1 MSPIVNDKR
10 PFFKYNTVRRNNWE
24 ADAVKVLNYGSLNLD
39 YVYQVEHFVQPGETL
54 SAMSQRIN
62 PGGKGLN
69 QSVALS
75 RAGAAVYHAGC
86 LGLGGEALGELLQQ
100 SGVDTRFLQ
109 LCDTIQGNAVIQVD
123 RSGQNCILLFGGS
136 NQCVT
141 EEQIEKTLAAFDAGD
156 WLVLQN
162 EINNLP
168 LIVEKAYAR
177 GMKIV
182 LNPSP
187 YNEKLSA
194 VDFGK
199 LDWLLVNEVELEQL
213 SGSKL
218 PEDAWHKLRE
228 KYPRLNLLVTLGG
241 DGSIAFTEAGTF
253 RQAAFKAKAVDT
265 TAAGDTYTGYF
276 IAGLMKGRGIQESMR
291 RASMASG
298 ISVTRAGAAPSIPTV
313 KEVEQALEERA

>member
-1 MSPIVNDKR
+1 M
-10 PFFKYNTVRRNNWE
+10 
-24 ADAVKVLNYGSLNLD
+24 KVLNFGSLNLD

-54 SAMSQRIN
+54 SAVSQTVN

-69 QSVALS
+69 QSIALAK
-75 RAGAAVYHAGC
+75 AGADVYHAGC
-86 LGLGGEALGELLQQ
+86 LGLGGERLGELLQQ

-109 LCDTIQGNAVIQVD
+109 FCDSIQGNAVILVD
-123 RSGQNCILLFGGS
+123 RRGQNCILLFGGS

-141 EEQIEKTLAAFDAGD
+141 EEQIDKTLTSFDAD
-156 WLVLQN
+156 NWLILQN

-168 LIVEKAYAR
+168 LIVEKAHSR
-177 GMKIV
+177 GMRIV

-187 YNEKLSA
+187 YNEKLST

-199 LDWLLVNEVELEQL
+199 LEWLLVNEVELEQL

-218 PEDAWHKLRE
+218 PEEAWQKIHA
-228 KYPRLNLLVTLGG
+228 KYPRLKLLVTLGG

-253 RQAAFKAKAVDT
+253 RQAAFKAQAVDT
-265 TAAGDTYTGYF
+265 TAAGDTFTGFF
-276 IAGLMKGRGIQESMR
+276 IAGLMEGRDIQESMR
-291 RASMASG
+291 RASMASS

>member
-1 MSPIVNDKR
+1 M
-10 PFFKYNTVRRNNWE
+10 
-24 ADAVKVLNYGSLNLD
+24 KVLNFGSLNLD

-54 SAMSQRIN
+54 SAVSQTVN

-69 QSVALS
+69 QSVALAK
-75 RAGAAVYHAGC
+75 AGAEVYHAGC
-86 LGLGGEALGELLQQ
+86 LGLGGEMLGELLQE

-109 LCDTIQGNAVIQVD
+109 FCDTIQGNAVIQVD

-136 NQCVT
+136 NQRVS
-141 EEQIEKTLAAFDAGD
+141 EEQIEKTLVFFDTGD

-168 LIVEKAYAR
+168 LIVEKAYSR
-177 GMKIV
+177 GTRIA

-199 LDWLLVNEVELEQL
+199 LEWLLVNEVELEQL
-213 SGSKL
+213 SGSKQ
-218 PEDAWHKLRE
+218 PEEAWNKIHE

-241 DGSIAFTEAGTF
+241 DGSVAFTETETVQ
-253 RQAAFKAKAVDT
+253 QAAFQAKAVDT

-276 IAGLMKGRGIQESMR
+276 IAGLMEGCGVQESMR
-291 RASMASG
+291 RASMASSIG
-298 ISVTRAGAAPSIPTV
+298 VTRAGAAPSIPTV
-313 KEVEQALEERA
+313 EEVEQALEDRK

>member
-1 MSPIVNDKR
+1 M
-10 PFFKYNTVRRNNWE
+10 
-24 ADAVKVLNYGSLNLD
+24 KVLNYGSLNLD

-75 RAGAAVYHAGC
+75 RAGAEVYHAGC
-86 LGLGGEALGELLQQ
+86 LGLGGEMLGELLQQ

-109 LCDTIQGNAVIQVD
+109 FCDTIQGNAVIQVD

-141 EEQIEKTLAAFDAGD
+141 EEQVERTLCSFDVGD

-168 LIVEKAYAR
+168 LIVEKAYEH

-241 DGSIAFTEAGTF
+241 DGSVAFTEKVAV

-276 IAGLMKGRGIQESMR
+276 IAGLMEGRGIQESMR

-313 KEVEQALEERA
+313 EEVEQALEEQA

>member
-1 MSPIVNDKR
+1 M
-10 PFFKYNTVRRNNWE
+10 
-24 ADAVKVLNYGSLNLD
+24 KVLNFGSLNLD

-54 SAMSQRIN
+54 SAVSQTVN

-69 QSVALS
+69 QSVALAK
-75 RAGAAVYHAGC
+75 AGAEVYHAGC
-86 LGLGGEALGELLQQ
+86 LGLGGEMLGELLQQ

-109 LCDTIQGNAVIQVD
+109 FCDTIQGNAVIQVD

-136 NQCVT
+136 NQRVS
-141 EEQIEKTLAAFDAGD
+141 EEQIEKTLVFFDTGD

-168 LIVEKAYAR
+168 LIVEKAYSR
-177 GMKIV
+177 GTRIA

-199 LDWLLVNEVELEQL
+199 LEWLLVNEVELEQL
-213 SGSKL
+213 SGSKQ
-218 PEDAWHKLRE
+218 PEEAWNKIHE

-241 DGSIAFTEAGTF
+241 DGSVAFTETETVQ
-253 RQAAFKAKAVDT
+253 QAAFQAKAVDT

-276 IAGLMKGRGIQESMR
+276 IAGLMEGCGVQESMR
-291 RASMASG
+291 RASMASS

-313 KEVEQALEERA
+313 EEVEQALEERK

>member
-1 MSPIVNDKR
+1 M
-10 PFFKYNTVRRNNWE
+10 
-24 ADAVKVLNYGSLNLD
+24 KVLNYGSLNLD

-69 QSVALS
+69 QSAALS
-75 RAGAAVYHAGC
+75 RAGAEVYHAGC
-86 LGLGGEALGELLQQ
+86 LGLGGEMLGELLQQ

-109 LCDTIQGNAVIQVD
+109 FCDTIQGNAVIQVD

-141 EEQIEKTLAAFDAGD
+141 EEQVERTLCSFDVGD

-168 LIVEKAYAR
+168 LIVEKAYER

-241 DGSIAFTEAGTF
+241 DGSVAFTEKITV

-276 IAGLMKGRGIQESMR
+276 IAGLMEGRGIQESMR

-313 KEVEQALEERA
+313 EEVEQALEEQA